1 MGSMCACIF
10 VMRHLRW
17 IYKHHCIIIVI
28 LLGISI
34 SIWAVRSQELK
45 FAFLFYRSSS
55 LVSLQL
61 GRRMPCFCACFIF
74 CNCAS
79 SFCVICVISFHLSLF
94 CDSVLSFVCAISFVM
109 CHASDQLPV
118 PLCPLWGSIFSL
130 YRSKSSINISSR
142 AITAP
147 GSWKR
152 AVNILLFA

>member
-17 IYKHHCIIIVI
+17 IYKHHNNTTRNININ
-28 LLGISI
+28 LS
-34 SIWAVRSQELK
+34 SQESGVLK

-79 SFCVICVISFHLSLF
+79 SFCVICVISFHFSLF

-147 GSWKR
+147 AWELKKGR
-152 AVNILLFA
+152 